1 MKILLSFLCL
11 FLLTSC
17 MYDPFRPAALRLADE
32 LERKTEMR
40 VIHSEFKGGNWELFI
55 TPAKLDTTKVEGYE
69 EFIEAKRKFNNDEL
83 TVEEFMEIEAV
94 FQENVRRAKQER
106 FKNFLDRAW
115 RLAFKHERESVSV
128 YVCSV
133 RRFRSLEGEFTM
145 SHVLFFVLIRKEALA
160 EYVETEVQADLDAFH
175 KWSEANTE
183 LEVLF
188 PPFPLWVT
196 PNHWSEEDGQKILD

>member
-11 FLLTSC
+11 CLLTGC
-17 MYDPFRPAALRLADE
+17 MYDPFRPTALKLADR
-32 LERKTEMR
+32 LERETEMR
-40 VIHSEFKGGNWELFI
+40 VIHSEFKGENWQLFI
-55 TPAKLDTTKVEGYE
+55 APARLDIATVEGYE
-69 EFIEAKRKFNNDEL
+69 EYVEAKEKLNNDEL
-83 TVEEFMEIEAV
+83 TVEEFMEIRAA
-94 FQENVRRAKQER
+94 FQENVRRARQER

-145 SHVLFFVLIRKEALA
+145 SHVLFYVSIGKEALA
-160 EYVETEVQADLDAFH
+160 EYVKAEIQTDLNAFH

>member
-11 FLLTSC
+11 CLLTGC
-17 MYDPFRPAALRLADE
+17 MYDPFRPTALKLADE

-55 TPAKLDTTKVEGYE
+55 TPAKFDITTVEGYE
-69 EFIEAKRKFNNDEL
+69 
-83 TVEEFMEIEAV
+83 
-94 FQENVRRAKQER
+94 
-106 FKNFLDRAW
+106 
-115 RLAFKHERESVSV
+115 
-128 YVCSV
+128 
-133 RRFRSLEGEFTM
+133 FTT
-145 SHVLFFVLIRKEALA
+145 SHVLFYVLIRKAALA
-160 EYVETEVQADLDAFH
+160 EYVKAEIQTDLDAFH
-175 KWSEANTE
+175 KWSEENTE